1 MCVPL
6 GFRPDLARF
15 ASGKATSVK
24 SALAGRLS
32 KMHGGAKFNKVHN
45 KAVALKDGTLVR
57 RHSRAAVAPARL
69 ACLGTS
75 PHGHTLSVPHGH
87 TCACAQ
93 AARAK
98 INLKAKNIKSMGASW
113 VDRQL
118 LKQSA
123 SAAEGGF
130 HSFLGMLEVRR
141 RPADRSSARG
151 SRRAHRACCALG
163 PGSSV
168 LSCRAVRRH
177 TQVHVEACCG
187 LKPNSSFQVRP
198 RGQTSP
204 MRALLGWPLVCQLYS
219 RMVVELS

>member
-57 RHSRAAVAPARL
+57 CAAVAPARL
-69 ACLGTS
+69 ACLGAS
-75 PHGHTLSVPHGH
+75 PQWPHVVCAKGH

-163 PGSSV
+163 PGSSAPV
-168 LSCRAVRRH
+168 VPRCSTPHAGARGGLLRPEAQLQLPGSTPWSNKPDARFAWLAACLSTLLPHGGRA
-177 TQVHVEACCG
+177 
-187 LKPNSSFQVRP
+187 
-198 RGQTSP
+198 
-204 MRALLGWPLVCQLYS
+204 
-219 RMVVELS
+219 ELS